1 MIDLACKKNA
11 INKFIEAIF
20 KENDYC
26 KKMIKKHFNKNLAMS
41 VEDEWRFKSSNKCCI
56 WNQYFATGDNKVR
69 DLEYVTEKCRSSAH
83 WNCNIRFKLTKKF
96 L

>member
-26 KKMIKKHFNKNLAMS
+26 KKMIKKHSNKNLAMS
-41 VEDEWRFKSSNKCCI
+41 VEDE
-56 WNQYFATGDNKVR
+56 
-69 DLEYVTEKCRSSAH
+69 
-83 WNCNIRFKLTKKF
+83 
-96 L
+96 

>member
-41 VEDEWRFKSSNKCCI
+41 VEDE
-56 WNQYFATGDNKVR
+56 
-69 DLEYVTEKCRSSAH
+69 
-83 WNCNIRFKLTKKF
+83 
-96 L
+96 